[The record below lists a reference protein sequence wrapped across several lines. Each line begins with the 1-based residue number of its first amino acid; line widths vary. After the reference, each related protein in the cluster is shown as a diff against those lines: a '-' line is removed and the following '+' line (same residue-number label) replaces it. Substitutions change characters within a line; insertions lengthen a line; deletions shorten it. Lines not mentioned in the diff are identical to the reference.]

1 MASEL
6 FKPFII
12 RKMLERGIVKTVKSA
27 KKIVDRKDPVVWDI
41 LENIL
46 KGHPV
51 MLNRAP
57 TLHRLGIQAFEP
69 VLVEGKAIKLHPL
82 VCTAFNAD
90 FDGDQMAVHVP
101 LSVEAQAEAR
111 FLMLSVNNIL
121 APKDGSPITTPTQDM
136 ILGSYYL
143 THPGQEEGE
152 RNPEGAEKGD
162 GRIFTDMSEMLMAYQ
177 MGQIGIHAR
186 VKVRRYSG
194 EEDDRGRIVEST
206 VGRFIFN
213 QQIPQDLGYVE
224 DREVDPYSLEV
235 DFLCDKKRLAS
246 IIDRCYRIHGNT
258 ETVPHAGLYKGYG
271 LPLLDQSSYH
281 NRCFRHGNS

>member
-1 MASEL
+1 MWDV
-6 FKPFII
+6 
-12 RKMLERGIVKTVKSA
+12 LEGVI
-27 KKIVDRKDPVVWDI
+27 KD
-41 LENIL
+41 
-46 KGHPV
+46 HPV

-143 THPGQEEGE
+143 TSWTGRGQEKFCSREGRRQGLYRYG
-152 RNPEGAEKGD
+152 RNAH
-162 GRIFTDMSEMLMAYQ
+162 
-177 MGQIGIHAR
+177 GIPDR
-186 VKVRRYSG
+186 YGWTPCQSKVRMYAD
-194 EEDDRGRIVEST
+194 EYDDRGKLVEST
-206 VGRFIFN
+206 VGSFIFN
-213 QQIPQDLGYVE
+213 QNIPQDLGYVE
-224 DREVDPYSLEV
+224 DRENDPYSLEI
-235 DFLCDKKRLAS
+235 DFLCDKKKLGQ
-246 IIDRCYRIHGNT
+246 IIDRCYRSHGNT
-258 ETVPHAGLYKGYG
+258 ETAVM
-271 LPLLDQSSYH
+271 LDYIKDMGFHFSTIAAITISISDMEIPEAKTAY
-281 NRCFRHGNS
+281 NR